1 MNGFSD
7 NPGLSI
13 NRRFDFFNPK
23 AGISYSNNGWQTYL
37 SYAVA
42 NKEPN
47 RDDFEAGLDNQPKK
61 ETLHDFEAGIE
72 KRNSRFSAGA
82 TLYYMKY
89 KDQLVLTGMIN
100 DVGAYTRINVPESYR
115 AGVELQ
121 GGYVFSSWL
130 NATANLSIS
139 RNKIKAF
146 TEYLD
151 NYDADWEWIDQ
162 QTVTHKNTD
171 IAFSPS
177 ITGAGT
183 VNLIP
188 VKNLEISLISKY
200 VGDQYL
206 DNTQNEARKL
216 NAFYTQDARVILTL
230 HNKLFKEW
238 NIIGQVNNVFD
249 KKYEPNGYT
258 YSYVLDGTVTADNY
272 YFPMAGVNFMVGL
285 NVRL

>member
-1 MNGFSD
+1 
-7 NPGLSI
+7 
-13 NRRFDFFNPK
+13 
-23 AGISYSNNGWQTYL
+23 
-37 SYAVA
+37 
-42 NKEPN
+42 
-47 RDDFEAGLDNQPKK
+47 
-61 ETLHDFEAGIE
+61 
-72 KRNSRFSAGA
+72 
-82 TLYYMKY
+82 MKY